1 MPYDAIIIGAS
12 IIDIPAGPVD
22 ASVFS
27 MGSHPVDRLA
37 FQVGG
42 DAINE
47 ATVLSHLGADIK
59 LVSKIGSDPGGDFI
73 LQHCSRHR
81 IDTSSIVTDPSM
93 DTGINIVL
101 IEKNG
106 ERSFITSRSGGLRQL
121 RPEDIDLSVF
131 SESSL
136 LCFASIF
143 VFPYFQNDD
152 LVRIF
157 SKAKEHGMTL
167 CADMTKCKNKETTED
182 IREALSY
189 LDFVFPNLAEAQ
201 MVTRKEDP
209 DEAADAFLDCGVKH
223 AVIKLGKQGCL
234 IKSRSERIIV
244 PAVPDAVC
252 LDTTGAGDN
261 FAAGFLYGLIK
272 KQPLYECGRLA
283 NETAA
288 RCIARMGATAWI
300 E

>member
-1 MPYDAIIIGAS
+1 
-12 IIDIPAGPVD
+12 
-22 ASVFS
+22 
-27 MGSHPVDRLA
+27 
-37 FQVGG
+37 
-42 DAINE
+42 
-47 ATVLSHLGADIK
+47 
-59 LVSKIGSDPGGDFI
+59 
-73 LQHCSRHR
+73 
-81 IDTSSIVTDPSM
+81 
-93 DTGINIVL
+93 
-101 IEKNG
+101 
-106 ERSFITSRSGGLRQL
+106 
-121 RPEDIDLSVF
+121 
-131 SESSL
+131 
-136 LCFASIF
+136 
-143 VFPYFQNDD
+143 
-152 LVRIF
+152 
-157 SKAKEHGMTL
+157 
-167 CADMTKCKNKETTED
+167 
-182 IREALSY
+182 
-189 LDFVFPNLAEAQ
+189 

-244 PAVPDAVC
+244 PAVPDVVC

>member
-106 ERSFITSRSGGLRQL
+106 ERSFITSRSGGLRQDVYK
-121 RPEDIDLSVF
+121 R
-131 SESSL
+131 
-136 LCFASIF
+136 
-143 VFPYFQNDD
+143 Q
-152 LVRIF
+152 
-157 SKAKEHGMTL
+157 T
-167 CADMTKCKNKETTED
+167 
-182 IREALSY
+182 
-189 LDFVFPNLAEAQ
+189 
-201 MVTRKEDP
+201 
-209 DEAADAFLDCGVKH
+209 
-223 AVIKLGKQGCL
+223 
-234 IKSRSERIIV
+234 
-244 PAVPDAVC
+244 
-252 LDTTGAGDN
+252 
-261 FAAGFLYGLIK
+261 
-272 KQPLYECGRLA
+272 
-283 NETAA
+283 
-288 RCIARMGATAWI
+288 
-300 E
+300 

>member
-27 MGSHPVDRLA
+27 TGSHPVDRLA

-47 ATVLSHLGADIK
+47 GDRPVPPGADIK

-81 IDTSSIVTDPSM
+81 IDTSSIVRDPSM

-101 IEKNG
+101 IEKTG
-106 ERSFITSRSGGLRQL
+106 AQLYHQQKRGLRQL
-121 RPEDIDLSVF
+121 KPGTSTCLYFQRAP
-131 SESSL
+131 
-136 LCFASIF
+136 CCAFASIF

-189 LDFVFPNLAEAQ
+189 LDFVFS
-201 MVTRKEDP
+201 
-209 DEAADAFLDCGVKH
+209 
-223 AVIKLGKQGCL
+223 
-234 IKSRSERIIV
+234 KSGGSTDGYPERRS
-244 PAVPDAVC
+244 
-252 LDTTGAGDN
+252 G
-261 FAAGFLYGLIK
+261 
-272 KQPLYECGRLA
+272 
-283 NETAA
+283 
-288 RCIARMGATAWI
+288 
-300 E
+300 